1 MKVSSLSLHKQGLI
15 YASHLVTVNQ

>member
-1 MKVSSLSLHKQGLI
+1 MKVSSLSLYKKGLI